1 MIQRLQLSDKDRTH
15 LSSLTIDPSSQ
26 QDDFFDYSNVVIR
39 KPWGHEYLIFKNDQ
53 AAVWNLFLKQ
63 DAKTSMHCH
72 PNKKTGLVLLAGEA
86 RISTLNESHDIGPG
100 HGFVIEKGVFHS
112 TKALSPEGI
121 VVMEIETPVNKND
134 LVRLHDEYG
143 RGGKGYEGTDHHM
156 PRDVAMCHFH
166 EERYNCG
173 KKIGSCMLT
182 VARCPDAYALQCAL
196 TETGADIAVLVQGN
210 MYNSAKE
217 RIVEMGD
224 ALNVREL
231 ASYES
236 VHLPEEVEL
245 LLIRKEA

>member
-1 MIQRLQLSDKDRTH
+1 MIRRLQCSDKDKTH
-15 LSSLTIDPSSQ
+15 LSSLAIDPSSQ
-26 QDDFFDYSNVVIR
+26 ADDFFDYSTVLIR

-53 AAVWNLFLKQ
+53 AAVWNLFLKH

-86 RISTLNESHDIGPG
+86 EVLTLNASHIINAGQ
-100 HGFVIEKGVFHS
+100 GFVIEKGVFHS

-143 RGGKGYEGTDHHM
+143 RGGKGYEGKDHHV
-156 PRDVAMCHFH
+156 PLKEHMCHFH
-166 EERYNCG
+166 QERYNCG
-173 KKIGSCMLT
+173 KKFGNCMLT
-182 VARCPDAYALQCAL
+182 VARCADAYTLQCAL
-196 TETGADIAVLVQGN
+196 TETGADIAVLVHGN
-210 MYNSAKE
+210 IYNSAKE

-231 ASYES
+231 ASYERM
-236 VHLPEEVEL
+236 HLPEEVEL
-245 LLIRKEA
+245 LLIRKET